1 MKKNEL
7 TNLIGAYVLI
17 GLIAA
22 LVLVFLVIKPLWNNA
37 QKTGREISTVNTK
50 IKELKQLGVDT
61 ETLRV
66 NYDQVKSQRD
76 QILQLL
82 PAKSEEERLIAL
94 LGDLASKSGVV
105 LGAFAP
111 GSSTVPVGTPSGVA
125 ASVNIYPASISIA
138 GAYAGVQAFLQKI
151 EESARFIEVTDTQLS
166 SGGQGNT
173 PLLQARLVLQAYYQ
187 QPLDPNLVE
196 PK

>member
-7 TNLIGAYVLI
+7 ANLIGAYVLI
-17 GLIAA
+17 GLITA
-22 LVLVFLVIKPLWNNA
+22 LALVFLVIKPLWNNA

-50 IKELKQLGVDT
+50 TKELKQLGIDT
-61 ETLRV
+61 ETLRA

-94 LGDLASKSGVV
+94 LGDLASKSGVI

-111 GSSTVPVGTPSGVA
+111 GSSTAPAGTPSGVT

-151 EESARFIEVTDTQLS
+151 EESARFIEVTGTQLS
-166 SGGQGNT
+166 SGNQGNT
-173 PLLQARLVLQAYYQ
+173 PLLQTRLNLQAYYQ